1 MRRRA
6 ALVAVA
12 AACGLTLAGCGP
24 GLQSFSVGRSVS
36 GPSYHV
42 TAVFADASG
51 LPIGGSVQ
59 LHNVTIGRV
68 ESMTTHDFKA
78 YVRLVLQ
85 KSVRLPLGTTARMA
99 LTTPLGEEYI
109 QLQPPS
115 GTPTGYLGDGDQI
128 AADRTSRAA
137 DVEDL
142 LSAFSSVL
150 NGGGISQLHDIIGE
164 LNRAFT
170 GHITSGR
177 AALAQLNDVVRQLAQ
192 HTDQIDAALSSL
204 SRLSGELAGQRDV
217 IARGLTSLAPGVE
230 ALHAD
235 TAGFTKLLTHL
246 SRVGRTTTSVLD
258 QVQGELVADLRGL
271 APTLDTL
278 LSLRHRLTPT
288 LAGLLKFARLLDR
301 AVPGDYINLNGAFQE
316 AR

>member
-1 MRRRA
+1 MRRRP
-6 ALVAVA
+6 ALVVVA
-12 AACGLTLAGCGP
+12 AGCGLMLAGCGP
-24 GLQSFSVGRSVS
+24 GLQNFSVGRSVS

-68 ESMTTHDFKA
+68 VSMSTHHFQA

-85 KSVRLPLGTTARMA
+85 QSVRLPIGTTARMA

-109 QLQPPS
+109 QLQPPAGS
-115 GTPTGYLGDGDQI
+115 VTGYLADGDQI
-128 AADRTSRAA
+128 AADHTSRAA

-142 LSAFSSVL
+142 LAAFSSVL
-150 NGGGISQLHDIIGE
+150 NGGGISQLHDIIDE
-164 LNRAFT
+164 LNHAFS
-170 GHITSGR
+170 GHVASGR
-177 AALAQLNDVVRQLAQ
+177 ATLAELNQVVGQLAQ
-192 HTDQIDAALSSL
+192 HTGQIDAALSSL
-204 SRLSGELAGQRDV
+204 SRLSRELAGQRDV
-217 IARGLTSLAPGVE
+217 IARGLTSLAPGVA

-235 TAGFTKLLTHL
+235 TAGFTRLLTHL
-246 SRVGRTTTSVLD
+246 SRVGRTATGVLD
-258 QVQGELVADLRGL
+258 QVQSTLVADLRGL

-278 LSLRHRLTPT
+278 LTVRHRLTPT
-288 LAGLLKFARLLDR
+288 LAGLLRFGRLLDR
-301 AVPGDYINLNGAFQE
+301 AFPSDYVNLKGAFQE